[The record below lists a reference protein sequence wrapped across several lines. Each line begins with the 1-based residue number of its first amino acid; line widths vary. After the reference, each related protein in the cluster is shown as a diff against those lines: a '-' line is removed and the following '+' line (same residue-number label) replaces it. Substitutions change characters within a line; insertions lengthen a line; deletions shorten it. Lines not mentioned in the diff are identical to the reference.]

1 MPELVQRTELG
12 AFLRARREATDP
24 ASAGFAPGPRRR
36 TPGLR
41 REELAQ
47 LASLSVTWYTWIEQG
62 RDISISHQVVESLA
76 RALRLSPSERAHL
89 FTLAGLALPP
99 APPKPRCVDPLLSR
113 LVRELHPKPAY
124 VVNPWW
130 DLLAYNDAYAELLG
144 GLDQRAER
152 ERNILWLTFV
162 EARGPGLFVDWA
174 AEARALAGRL
184 RVALARHPDDPR
196 GRELLRGLE
205 EASEMFRELWAEQ
218 SVSGFSPARK
228 ELRHPRHGRV
238 DLDCLKLMDA
248 QNEQQSLI
256 VFLPAEETAEIAP
269 TGHLAALP
277 R

>member
-41 REELAQ
+41 REALAQ

-124 VVNPWW
+124 VVNP
-130 DLLAYNDAYAELLG
+130 
-144 GLDQRAER
+144 
-152 ERNILWLTFV
+152 
-162 EARGPGLFVDWA
+162 
-174 AEARALAGRL
+174 L